1 MINKN
6 NSSLVSV
13 IIPVLN
19 SAAFLRDA
27 IDSILSQTHN
37 NLELII
43 IYDNSYDTSLDIIK
57 EYCSLD
63 SRVSYINGDNSGISG
78 ALNIGIKIS
87 NGTFIARMDADDLS
101 EANRIEDQLEHMEKN
116 NLDICGGHNLLMD
129 RAGKI
134 NGISIVPLNQYA
146 CTLSLTFNVPFVH
159 SSVML
164 RTSFLHDYDLLY
176 GQSIYK
182 TSEDY
187 DLWIRMHDHGAT
199 FGSID
204 KVILK
209 YRVLDNSLSRN
220 NPLMLIDSN
229 ELAKKFYD
237 NHYDSCLKGLDTI
250 SKSGNSNEQSLV
262 VRFIWRSLYRK
273 LNLSAL
279 RYLKPIGYKI
289 IIHTII
295 SDLSL
300 IITKLLNLRR

>member
-6 NSSLVSV
+6 NSLLVSV
-13 IIPVLN
+13 FMPVLN
-19 SAAFLRDA
+19 SAAFLREA
-27 IDSILSQTHN
+27 VDSILSQTHN

-43 IYDNSYDTSLDIIK
+43 IYDNSNDTSLDIIK

-87 NGTFIARMDADDLS
+87 KGTFIARMDADDLS
-101 EANRIEDQLEHMEKN
+101 EANRMEDQLEHMDKN
-116 NLDICGGHNLLMD
+116 HLDICGGHYLLMD
-129 RAGKI
+129 STGKI
-134 NGISIVPLNQYA
+134 NGIGIAPLNHYA
-146 CTLSLTFNVPFVH
+146 CTLSLTFNVPFAH
-159 SSVML
+159 PSVML

-182 TSEDY
+182 TAEDY
-187 DLWIRMHDHGAT
+187 DLWVRMHDHGAT
-199 FGSID
+199 FGSVD

-209 YRVLDNSLSRN
+209 YRVLDDSLSRN
-220 NPLMLIDSN
+220 NYLMHNDSIH
-229 ELAKKFYD
+229 LAKKFYD

-273 LNLSAL
+273 MNLSAL
-279 RYLKPIGYKI
+279 RYFKPIGNKI
-289 IIHTII
+289 IIYTII
-295 SDLSL
+295 SELL
-300 IITKLLNLRR
+300 RRITKLF